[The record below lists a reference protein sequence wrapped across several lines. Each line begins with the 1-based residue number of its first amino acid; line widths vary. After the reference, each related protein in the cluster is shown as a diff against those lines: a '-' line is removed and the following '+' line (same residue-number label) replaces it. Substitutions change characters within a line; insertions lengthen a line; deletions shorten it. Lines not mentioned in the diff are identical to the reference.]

1 MFNQQKMYPYK
12 TKIVYLI
19 AAISLIVI
27 GFLMIE
33 YIDIK
38 AVKVIACIMVFV
50 VVIFIR
56 QYLKIRF

>member
-1 MFNQQKMYPYK
+1 
-12 TKIVYLI
+12 
-19 AAISLIVI
+19 
-27 GFLMIE
+27 MIE

>member
-19 AAISLIVI
+19 AAICLIVI

-33 YIDIK
+33 YIDLK
-38 AVKVIACIMVFV
+38 AVKVMACIMVFV